1 MQADNGLQSL
11 CLVTRRKAQAPSPE
25 FEGGA
30 MDVSLNATLSA
41 LQAHNRKM
49 EVTANNVANVN
60 TNGFKRDRAIFQES
74 PAGGVSVKIHKDHT
88 PAPLDPLA
96 PEHPDIPSELSN
108 VDLTSEIS
116 SMIPTDVGYKANLT
130 VIKTRDEMVG
140 RLLDTLA

>member
-1 MQADNGLQSL
+1 
-11 CLVTRRKAQAPSPE
+11 
-25 FEGGA
+25 
-30 MDVSLNATLSA
+30 MDVSINTTLSA

-49 EVTANNVANVN
+49 DVTANNVANVN
-60 TNGFKRDRAIFQES
+60 TNGFKRDRAIFQEG

-88 PAPLDPLA
+88 PAPTDPLA

-108 VDLTSEIS
+108 VDLTTEIPG
-116 SMIPTDVGYKANLT
+116 MIPTEIGYKANLT